1 MFEDEEVTPW
11 ETLISFQK
19 LRLKECKL
27 KTSETKISEIED
39 GYLMSLSQRTISLTR
54 RKTLEDPATNHTV
67 IFHGDNVEQ
76 TLIC

>member
-27 KTSETKISEIED
+27 KTSEPKIPVIED
-39 GYLMSLSQRTISLTR
+39 GYLMSLITKNNFLSKKE
-54 RKTLEDPATNHTV
+54 RKTLQLTT
-67 IFHGDNVEQ
+67 Q
-76 TLIC
+76 